1 MITLTKN
8 DLFYLVGALNHAAEE
23 YAASI
28 GTVQES
34 GLKRIYAMQQ
44 ERNQQ
49 LADTLQK
56 ALDKG
61 AKRIAID

>member
-23 YAASI
+23 YAAAI

-49 LADTLQK
+49 LADILQK
-56 ALDKG
+56 ALNKN
-61 AKRIAID
+61 ARRIAID